1 MRLSS
6 LAARVTI
13 IPVATEMSS
22 AGICEQRP
30 SPTLGV
36 GVENSVEI
44 TAAAHHTDDNAADE
58 VNEGGDDGHDGVAL
72 YELRS
77 TVHGAVEVSLALDIA
92 SALLRLFLVDY
103 SGVEVGVYRHL
114 LTGHSVQREAG
125 CNLGYSLGTLGNYDE
140 VD

>member
-22 AGICEQRP
+22 AGICEHADGGQR
-30 SPTLGV
+30 V